1 MLYFII
7 TETNH
12 TLSFT
17 TGSLMSARTADEQ
30 QTPALPDLQDPK
42 LYINR
47 ELSMLEFNHRVL
59 EEALDP
65 GNPLLERV
73 KFLAIFANNLD
84 EFFMIRVSGLREQV
98 AAGVVETPADGLTP
112 AQQLAAIRKRLLPL
126 LETQYRCLH
135 DEIIPKLQRHKISIV
150 PYQSLPKEHKEAL
163 RLFFQNEIFPVLTP
177 LAVDPGRPFPFIS
190 NLSLNLAVLLL
201 DHNQQQRFA
210 RIKVPQALPRLVPVH
225 DIARR
230 YANLRMG
237 KHKQFVFLEELITA
251 NLDALFP
258 GGQVLEAHPFKVTR
272 NADMEITEDEAADLL
287 ETIEAGV
294 RQRRFGRVVRLEVQ
308 EDMPQHLLD
317 LLRTR
322 LNIEHSDIYQLPGP
336 LRLSQLFDLAG
347 LNVPALHDAPYVPVI
362 PDVLSRG
369 DDIFSVLREQDV
381 MLYHP
386 YDSFLPIIQFFRQ
399 AAQDPEVLAIKT
411 TLYRVGNN
419 SPIVNALLE
428 AQENGKQVAVLVEL
442 KARFDEENNIVWART
457 LEAQGVHVVYGLLGL
472 KTHCKVALVVRRE
485 DDGLRRYVHLSTGNY
500 NAITAR
506 VYTDISLLTSRPDIG
521 MDTSELFNRLTGYA
535 PGATYRKLLVAP
547 EHLREQFSQLICREI
562 EHARTGREAH
572 MILKMNALVDAKL
585 IRLLYEASMANVKI
599 DLLVRGICCLR
610 PGIKGV
616 SENIRVTST
625 VGRFLEHPR
634 IYYFA
639 NNGSPE
645 IYMGSA
651 DLMPRNLDRR
661 VETVFPVEDEQIK
674 ARLLDEVLRISMMDN
689 VKTHELQSDGTYKKL
704 ASRSEEALVNSQA
717 WFMERAR
724 SNYSPSG

>member
-1 MLYFII
+1 MS
-7 TETNH
+7 
-12 TLSFT
+12 TL
-17 TGSLMSARTADEQ
+17 TADEQ
-30 QTPALPDLQDPK
+30 EISSSPDLRDPK

-47 ELSMLEFNHRVL
+47 ELSMLEFNYRVL

-65 GNPLLERV
+65 SIPLLERV

-98 AAGVVETPADGLTP
+98 AAGVIETPADGLMP
-112 AQQLAAIRKRLLPL
+112 AQQLAAIRKRLLPM

-135 DEIIPKLQRHKISIV
+135 DEIIPKLRQHKISVV
-150 PYQSLPKEHKEAL
+150 PYQSLPEEYKEAL
-163 RLFFQNEIFPVLTP
+163 RLFFESEIFPVLTP

-210 RIKVPQALPRLVPVH
+210 RVKVPQALPRLVPVH
-225 DIARR
+225 EMARR
-230 YANLRMG
+230 YAGLRVG
-237 KHKQFVFLEELITA
+237 KHKQFVFLEEIIAA
-251 NLDALFP
+251 NLGALFP
-258 GGQVLEAHPFKVTR
+258 GSQILEAHPFRVTR
-272 NADMEITEDEAADLL
+272 NADMEIEEDEASDLL

-308 EDMPQHLLD
+308 EDMPQYLLD
-317 LLRTR
+317 LLKAH
-322 LNIEHSDIYQLPGP
+322 LNIERSDIYQLPGP
-336 LRLSQLFDLAG
+336 LGLSQLFELAS
-347 LNVPALHDAPYVPVI
+347 LDVPALRDTPYIPVI
-362 PDVLSRG
+362 PDVLSQA

-381 MLYHP
+381 LLYHP
-386 YDSFLPIIQFFRQ
+386 YDSFLPVIQFFRQ
-399 AAQDPEVLAIKT
+399 AAHDPKVLAIKT
-411 TLYRVGNN
+411 TLYRVGIN

-442 KARFDEENNIVWART
+442 KARFDEENNIVWARK

-500 NAITAR
+500 NATTAR
-506 VYTDISLLTSRPDIG
+506 IYTDIGLLTSRPDIG
-521 MDTSELFNRLTGYA
+521 TDASELFNRLTGYA
-535 PGATYRKLLVAP
+535 PGATYNKLLVAP
-547 EHLREQFSQLICREI
+547 EYLREQFEQLICREI
-562 EHARTGREAH
+562 GHARAGREAR

-585 IRLLYEASMANVKI
+585 IRLLYEASIANVKV

-616 SENIRVTST
+616 SENIRVTSV

-639 NNGSPE
+639 NGGHPE

-661 VETVFPVEDEQIK
+661 VETIFPVEDEQIK
-674 ARLLDEVLRISMMDN
+674 VRLLDEVLRISMMDN
-689 VKTHELQSDGTYKKL
+689 VKARELQPDGTYKRL
-704 ASRSEEALVNSQA
+704 APGDGEAPLDSQT

-724 SNYSPSG
+724 SSYSASG